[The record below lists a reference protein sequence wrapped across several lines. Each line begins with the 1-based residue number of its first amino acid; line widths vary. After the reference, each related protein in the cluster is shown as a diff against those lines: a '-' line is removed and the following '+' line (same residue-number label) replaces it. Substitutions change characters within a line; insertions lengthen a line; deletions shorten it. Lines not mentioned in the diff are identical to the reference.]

1 MKQKINFQTYSY
13 GIWDYYI
20 VSGKEKE
27 KWIILRHIKLSINL
41 FIFMLFICI
50 FVTSILYNML
60 PLKIVDFIF
69 SSTALL
75 YGYYTAM
82 CLICVICIILGNVRF
97 YYRNESKIAFE
108 DVVDGKIIK
117 YERVFFLPYNSSFKN
132 ILAFAVGFN
141 IILYT
146 NRFLSKK
153 YGGYYTIG
161 INENNEM
168 KCKCGACGEIFSIT
182 NNTLYTLCPHCYT
195 QNWIQALTD
204 PNFVPHFKINWS

>member
-1 MKQKINFQTYSY
+1 MKQKINFKTYSD
-13 GIWDYYI
+13 GIWELYI

-27 KWIILRHIKLSINL
+27 IWIILCHIKFSINF

-69 SSTALL
+69 SSSALL

-82 CLICVICIILGNVRF
+82 YLICVICIILVNVRF

-132 ILAFAVGFN
+132 ILAFAVTFN
-141 IILYT
+141 IIYT

-153 YGGYYTIG
+153 FGGYYTIG

-168 KCKCGACGEIFSIT
+168 KCRCEVCGYVFSIK
-182 NNTLYTLCPHCYT
+182 NNSLYTLCPHCNT
-195 QNWIQALTD
+195 QNWIPTLD
-204 PNFVPHFKINWS
+204 MGLII